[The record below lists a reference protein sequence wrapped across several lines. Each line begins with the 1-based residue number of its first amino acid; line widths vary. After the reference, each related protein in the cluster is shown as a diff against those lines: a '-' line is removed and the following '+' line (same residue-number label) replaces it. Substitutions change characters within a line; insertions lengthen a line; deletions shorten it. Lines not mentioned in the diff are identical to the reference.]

1 MYMPKEQVGKGPL
14 LLNYKC
20 PSRLT
25 VVKMTARINLLHQKI
40 GKVLFQKVSR

>member
-1 MYMPKEQVGKGPL
+1 MYVSNEQVANGTM

>member
-1 MYMPKEQVGKGPL
+1 MCVSNEQVAKGPL